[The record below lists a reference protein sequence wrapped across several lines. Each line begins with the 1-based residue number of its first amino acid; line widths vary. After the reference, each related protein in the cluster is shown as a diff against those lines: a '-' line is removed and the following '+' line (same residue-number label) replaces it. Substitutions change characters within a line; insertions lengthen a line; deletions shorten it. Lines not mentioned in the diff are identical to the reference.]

1 MSRDSEATSEQSSVC
16 EGVGYNEVFLLGHGP
31 KEGLSWSSEREPSVH
46 SPVDEEEDYDGEEV
60 KERDGDEDEY
70 DEGEGENE
78 GELEGEDDT
87 DEDESNGG
95 VSVEGSSGSPG
106 DGYTCLFILLAIWTV
121 NDFKL
126 MMTTK
131 FFNNLRDHYQIPD
144 NIPIYLPGKYEKC
157 YSRKTVDVGM
167 YDTMFAAGLRLPLT
181 TLHCQL
187 AIFLG
192 QPISQIAPNAW
203 RIFIGAKILWGR
215 LNRGNRQL
223 TLDEFFWCYRP

>member
-1 MSRDSEATSEQSSVC
+1 MSGDNEATGEQSSVC
-16 EGVGYNEVFLLGHGP
+16 EGSGYDEVFLLGHGP
-31 KEGLSWSSEREPSVH
+31 KEGLSWSSEREPSVY
-46 SPVDEEEDYDGEEV
+46 SPVDEKEDYNREEV

-78 GELEGEDDT
+78 GELKGEDDK
-87 DEDESNGG
+87 DEEESNGG
-95 VSVEGSSGSPG
+95 ASVEGSSGSPG
-106 DGYTCLFILLAIWTV
+106 DGYTCFFILPGIWTV
-121 NDFKL
+121 NDFKS

-131 FFNNLRDHYQIPD
+131 FFNNLRDHYQIPN
-144 NIPIYLPGKYEKC
+144 NIPICLPGKYEKC
-157 YSRKTVDVGM
+157 YSWKTADVGM
-167 YDTMFAAGLRLPLT
+167 YDAMFAAGLRLPLT

-192 QPISQIAPNAW
+192 QPISQIALNAW

-215 LNRGNRQL
+215 LSRGNRQL

>member
-1 MSRDSEATSEQSSVC
+1 MLGDNEVTGEQSSVC
-16 EGVGYNEVFLLGHGP
+16 EGAGYDKVFLLGHGP
-31 KEGLSWSSEREPSVH
+31 KKGLSWSSEREPSVH
-46 SPVDEEEDYDGEEV
+46 SPIDEEEDYDREEV

-78 GELEGEDDT
+78 GELKGEDDK

-95 VSVEGSSGSPG
+95 AFVEGSSGSPG
-106 DGYTCLFILLAIWTV
+106 DGYTCFFILPGIWTV
-121 NDFKL
+121 NDFKS

-144 NIPIYLPGKYEKC
+144 NIPICLPGKYEKC
-157 YSRKTVDVGM
+157 YSWKTANVGM
-167 YDTMFAAGLRLPLT
+167 YDAMFAVGLRLPLT

-203 RIFIGAKILWGR
+203 RIFIGAKIL
-215 LNRGNRQL
+215 
-223 TLDEFFWCYRP
+223 